1 MSENENDYGWQGY
14 YDDLK
19 NIWQL
24 QNFPAHARIL
34 PSDFAASS
42 RVAANNRRRLPFPD
56 FCAGDRRGRSLEPS
70 QVKNT
75 RWGPP
80 PPPRPP
86 VQVQQRFITS
96 HLGKGFRD
104 QVNNRYQH
112 DVDDGERERSRT
124 RSPSRVRSLSP
135 EAKPE
140 ATRPNINQGV
150 LQQELALVDKS
161 QAEAPR
167 GTQESTIKQ
176 GEKRGLTKSERI
188 AILARPEKAAVR
200 AGLQKTFD
208 QAVKNTK
215 EIGSKQKSTLA
226 RTCGKVRR
234 EVGGSKAPYDKVA
247 AEASGVSASAA
258 TYEAFKDIQKFC
270 SAQVEVVAA
279 CKAAFKRLPTQLWRV
294 QRSR

>member
-1 MSENENDYGWQGY
+1 MTTVGCHAENEKDYGWQGY

-34 PSDFAASS
+34 ASDFAASS
-42 RVAANNRRRLPFPD
+42 RVAANNRRRLPSPD
-56 FCAGDRRGRSLEPS
+56 FCAGDRRGRSPEPS
-70 QVKNT
+70 QVKST

-86 VQVQQRFITS
+86 VQAQQRFITS
-96 HLGKGFRD
+96 HLGRGFRD

-112 DVDDGERERSRT
+112 DVGGGERERSRT

-140 ATRPNINQGV
+140 ATRSSINQGV

-167 GTQESTIKQ
+167 DTQESTIKQ
-176 GEKRGLTKSERI
+176 EEKRGLSKSERI
-188 AILARPEKAAVR
+188 AILARPEKAAIR
-200 AGLQKTFD
+200 AELQKTFD
-208 QAVKNTK
+208 QAVKHTK
-215 EIGSKQKSTLA
+215 EIVSKQKSILA
-226 RTCGKVRR
+226 GTCGKVRR

-247 AEASGVSASAA
+247 ADSRAAEASGVSASAA
-258 TYEAFKDIQKFC
+258 TYEAFKDFQKI
-270 SAQVEVVAA
+270 SQV
-279 CKAAFKRLPTQLWRV
+279 
-294 QRSR
+294 S